1 VFPIRLTRPRSSESL
16 VESTSRIVPTKDLLL
31 IFGNDTSVE
40 RKVCG
45 VVKFIAK
52 VWVVKC
58 TIELWRKKEKKR
70 NGKSKVCMLNE

>member
-1 VFPIRLTRPRSSESL
+1 MFPIRLTRPRSSESL
-16 VESTSRIVPTKDLLL
+16 LESTSRIAPTKGLLL

-40 RKVCG
+40 RKVCE

-58 TIELWRKKEKKR
+58 TIELWRKKEKKET
-70 NGKSKVCMLNE
+70 GKAKTAC

>member
-1 VFPIRLTRPRSSESL
+1 
-16 VESTSRIVPTKDLLL
+16 VESTSRIAPTKDLLL

-45 VVKFIAK
+45 VVKFFAK
-52 VWVVKC
+52 VWVVKR

-70 NGKSKVCMLNE
+70 NGTSKVCMLNEQRYRRLPAKW